1 MRTEEAA
8 LLESKKYRLYAADC
22 IRMAQ
27 MMTAGDKQTL
37 LEIAAAWEKRAAEAE
52 RKEQGGKTDSVV

>member
-1 MRTEEAA
+1 
-8 LLESKKYRLYAADC
+8 
-22 IRMAQ
+22 
-27 MMTAGDKQTL
+27 